1 MHSEDKLLYNFFDNL
16 DGQLT
21 IPIYQRGPAWKDE
34 NYNRLWDDLMDSI
47 EDGHWL
53 DRTICKKFDK
63 DVLAGELCEIHII
76 DGQQRFTAMIVLY
89 TAICAY
95 CKNNKIEDIA
105 WKTLI
110 YDSILINHKGTGEKK
125 YRLKLRGEY
134 NEVLKQL
141 IDNLPIRGGV
151 KASKHWNSKNNSNE
165 VLRMYNSFYGKL
177 NNENIYDI
185 WNSVRKVQIV
195 DVQCEDKDNPQRVF
209 DCINS
214 TGVPLRLFE
223 QIKNG
228 TLMEYEEKEQI
239 RLYYKYWE
247 PLISYFKHK
256 VGKFDEFFVMILRY
270 LKQGKVTG
278 SKNMGYIYFKR
289 YMEENNLSS
298 EDFLIMVLN
307 IFNYY
312 KIFNG
317 DESSGDAEIDA
328 AFENLVIFNA
338 SATIFPVLLSLY
350 TYYDRDISYKPDLL
364 NCLKLL
370 ETQLMRG
377 VICGRRAYNV
387 LKRFDLSVID
397 NRNLLQSLIK
407 GFKMLDTSFISDA
420 DFKRGLNR
428 NREWYNG
435 SMKRVTN
442 GFLKRIEMSYH
453 EKGEVS
459 FKRYSIEH
467 IMPQTLN
474 ETWKI
479 QLGTEYNDIH
489 DNYVNAIGNLTLTAY
504 NTEMSNKTFEE
515 KLNMKDGFKDD
526 RLHLNK
532 SVAKYNHWNEDTI
545 KERTNLIIEKS
556 LEIWKYPPIHGD
568 VF

>member
-1 MHSEDKLLYNFFDNL
+1 MSSPFRCAFTCTPITSVPLLFNIKLTLIL
-16 DGQLT
+16 
-21 IPIYQRGPAWKDE
+21 
-34 NYNRLWDDLMDSI
+34 
-47 EDGHWL
+47 
-53 DRTICKKFDK
+53 
-63 DVLAGELCEIHII
+63 
-76 DGQQRFTAMIVLY
+76 RFTVFP
-89 TAICAY
+89 
-95 CKNNKIEDIA
+95 DVVPSG
-105 WKTLI
+105 
-110 YDSILINHKGTGEKK
+110 SIISLEKK

-350 TYYDRDISYKPDLL
+350 TYYDKDISYKPDLL

-442 GFLKRIEMSYH
+442 GFLKR
-453 EKGEVS
+453 KNAD
-459 FKRYSIEH
+459 
-467 IMPQTLN
+467 L
-474 ETWKI
+474 WKI
-479 QLGTEYNDIH
+479 FIDISKNRNIKFVWVKGHADNFYNKKCDLLAKE
-489 DNYVNAIGNLTLTAY
+489 AIK
-504 NTEMSNKTFEE
+504 SH
-515 KLNMKDGFKDD
+515 KL
-526 RLHLNK
+526 
-532 SVAKYNHWNEDTI
+532 Y
-545 KERTNLIIEKS
+545 
-556 LEIWKYPPIHGD
+556 
-568 VF
+568 